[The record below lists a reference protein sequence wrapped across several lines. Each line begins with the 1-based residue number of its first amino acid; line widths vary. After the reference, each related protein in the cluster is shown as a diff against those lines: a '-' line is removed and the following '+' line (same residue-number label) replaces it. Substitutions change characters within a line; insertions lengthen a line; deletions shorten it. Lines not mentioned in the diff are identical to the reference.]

1 MRFYEAVHLAL
12 AQIRVQKLKSFFTLL
27 GVMIGVMFLI
37 AVVSIVEGMGK
48 YMQDDV
54 MGKLIPINTFN
65 LRQRP
70 EVTLGDITRE
80 TWLEW
85 QRRPRLREEDIAPVM
100 AALPPS
106 ARAAVVSQDN
116 LMVESRYVPK
126 PKQVDASNVT
136 YQYFAIK
143 KLGVTEGRVFTQQED
158 AFGSAVVV
166 IGPDVATY
174 FFPSVDPIGRELR
187 IGHIPY
193 TVIGVAESQGSA
205 FGQSFDKFVIAPFN
219 SPLKRLTNRH
229 GVIDGIM
236 IQSPD
241 ETTMLATEDAVRSVM
256 RSRRKLMPEMKD
268 NFVLETSDDDL
279 EFWNKIKGYLVV
291 AGIALPAIGLVVGA
305 IVIMN
310 IMLVAVAE
318 RTAEIGV
325 RKALGARRK
334 DILAQF
340 LVESATLSTFGSAI
354 GVVAG
359 IGISALIASLSPLP
373 THVALWSIV
382 VSVLLGAGVGI
393 VAGVYPASRA
403 ALLDPI
409 TALRAE

>member
-1 MRFYEAVHLAL
+1 VRFIEAVRLAL
-12 AQIRVQKLKSFFTLL
+12 STIRVQKLKSFFTLL

-65 LRQRP
+65 LRRWP
-70 EVTLGDITRE
+70 EVQLGNIDRA
-80 TWLEW
+80 TWQEW
-85 QRRPRLREEDIAPVM
+85 QRRPRLLQEDIAPVM
-100 AALPPS
+100 AALPPGTN
-106 ARAAVVSQDN
+106 AAVVSEDN
-116 LMVESRYVPK
+116 LTVQSRYVPK
-126 PKQVDASNVT
+126 PKQVDASAVT
-136 YQYFAIK
+136 YQYFTIK

-158 AFGSAVVV
+158 AFGSPVVV
-166 IGPDVATY
+166 IGPDVASY
-174 FFPSVDPIGRELR
+174 FFPGVDPIGRELKV
-187 IGHIPY
+187 GHIPY

-205 FGQSFDKFVIAPFN
+205 FGVSFDKFIVAPFN
-219 SPLKRLTNRH
+219 SPLKQLTNRH
-229 GVIDGIM
+229 GVIDKIM

-241 ETTMLATEDAVRSVM
+241 EQTMLATEDAVRSVM
-256 RSRRKLMPEMKD
+256 RSRRKLMPETKD
-268 NFVLETSDDDL
+268 NFVLETSDQDL
-279 EFWNKIKGYLVV
+279 DFWNKIKGYLVI
-291 AGIALPAIGLVVGA
+291 AGIALPMIGLVVGA

-325 RKALGARRK
+325 RKALGAKRR

-340 LVESATLSTFGSAI
+340 LVESATLSTVGSAI
-354 GVVAG
+354 GVLAG
-359 IGISALIASLSPLP
+359 IGISALIASVSPLP

-382 VSVLLGAGVGI
+382 VSVMLGAGVGI

-403 ALLDPI
+403 SRLDPI

>member
-1 MRFYEAVHLAL
+1 MRFIEAVRLAF

-37 AVVSIVEGMGK
+37 AVVSIVEGMGN
-48 YMQDDV
+48 YMQDDL

-65 LRQRP
+65 LRTSP
-70 EVTLGDITRE
+70 DITLGNVDRT
-80 TWLEW
+80 TWMEW
-85 QRRPRLREEDIAPVM
+85 RRRPRIKDEDVPSVM
-100 AALPPS
+100 ASLPPG
-106 ARAAVVSQDN
+106 ATAAVLSQDN

-126 PKQVDASNVT
+126 PKQVNAMNVT
-136 YQYFAIK
+136 HQYFAIK
-143 KLGVTEGRVFTQQED
+143 KLGVSEGRVFTDQED
-158 AFGSAVVV
+158 AIGSPVVV
-166 IGPDVATY
+166 IGQDVATY

-205 FGQSFDKFVIAPFN
+205 FGQSFDKFLVAPYN

-229 GVIDGIM
+229 GVIDGMM

-241 ETTMLATEDAVRSVM
+241 EQSMLATEDAVRSVM
-256 RSRRKLMPEMKD
+256 RARRKLLPEQKD
-268 NFVLETSDDDL
+268 NFVLETSDQDL

-291 AGIALPAIGLVVGA
+291 AGVALPMIGLVVGA

-318 RTAEIGV
+318 RTTEIGV

-340 LVESATLSTFGSAI
+340 LVESATLSTLGSAI
-354 GVVAG
+354 GVAAGAAVA
-359 IGISALIASLSPLP
+359 ALIAYVSPLP
-373 THVALWSIV
+373 THVALWSVIV
-382 VSVLLGAGVGI
+382 AVLLGAGVGI
-393 VAGVYPASRA
+393 IAGVYPASRA
-403 ALLDPI
+403 SRLDPI

>member
-1 MRFYEAVHLAL
+1 MRFIEAVRLAL
-12 AQIRVQKLKSFFTLL
+12 STIRVQKLKSFFTLL

-37 AVVSIVEGMGK
+37 AVVSIVEGMGR
-48 YMQDDV
+48 YMQDDLL
-54 MGKLIPINTFN
+54 GKLIPINTFN
-65 LRQRP
+65 LRRTP
-70 EVTLGDITRE
+70 DVNLGGVDRM

-85 QRRPRLREEDIAPVM
+85 QRRPRIKEEDIAPVL
-100 AALPPS
+100 AALPPGTK
-106 ARAAVVSQDN
+106 AAVVSEDN

-136 YQYFAIK
+136 APWFDIK
-143 KLGVTEGRVFTQQED
+143 KMGVTEGRVFTEQED
-158 AFGSAVVV
+158 AMGSPVVV
-166 IGPDVATY
+166 IGTDVASY
-174 FFPSVDPIGRELR
+174 FFPSVDPVGRELR
-187 IGHIPY
+187 VNHIPY
-193 TVIGVAESQGSA
+193 TVIGIAESQGSA
-205 FGQSFDKFVIAPFN
+205 FGVSLDKFIVAPYN

-241 ETTMLATEDAVRSVM
+241 EQSMLAAEDAVRGVM
-256 RSRRKLMPEMKD
+256 RARRKLMPEQKD
-268 NFVLETSDDDL
+268 NFVLETSDQDL

-291 AGIALPAIGLVVGA
+291 AGVALPAIGLIVGA

-325 RKALGARRK
+325 RKALGARRR
-334 DILAQF
+334 DILSQF
-340 LVESATLSTFGSAI
+340 LVEAATLSTLGSAI
-354 GVVAG
+354 GVAAGVA
-359 IGISALIASLSPLP
+359 IAAVISYATPLP
-373 THVALWSIV
+373 THVAAWSVIV
-382 VSVLLGAGVGI
+382 AVLLGAGVGI
-393 VAGVYPASRA
+393 IAGVYPASRA

>member
-1 MRFYEAVHLAL
+1 VL
-12 AQIRVQKLKSFFTLL
+12 
-27 GVMIGVMFLI
+27 
-37 AVVSIVEGMGK
+37 
-48 YMQDDV
+48 
-54 MGKLIPINTFN
+54 
-65 LRQRP
+65 
-70 EVTLGDITRE
+70 
-80 TWLEW
+80 
-85 QRRPRLREEDIAPVM
+85 
-100 AALPPS
+100 AALSPGT
-106 ARAAVVSQDN
+106 RAAVVSQDN

-136 YQYFAIK
+136 APWFDIK
-143 KLGVTEGRVFTQQED
+143 KMGVTEGRVFTAQED
-158 AFGSAVVV
+158 AMGAPVVV
-166 IGPDVATY
+166 IGTDVASY
-174 FFPSVDPIGRELR
+174 FFPSVDPIGRELKV
-187 IGHIPY
+187 GHIPY
-193 TVIGVAESQGSA
+193 TVIGIAESQGSV
-205 FGQSFDKFVIAPFN
+205 FGVSLDKFIVAPFN

-241 ETTMLATEDAVRSVM
+241 ETTMLANEDAVRSVM
-256 RSRRKLMPEMKD
+256 RTRRKLLPEQKD
-268 NFVLETSDDDL
+268 NFVLETSDQDL

-325 RKALGARRK
+325 RKALGARRQ

-340 LVESATLSTFGSAI
+340 LVESATLSTVGSAI
-354 GVVAG
+354 GVVCG
-359 IGISALIASLSPLP
+359 IGISAIIASVSPLP

-393 VAGVYPASRA
+393 AAGVYPASRA

>member
-1 MRFYEAVHLAL
+1 MRFYEAVGLAL

-70 EVTLGDITRE
+70 QVTLGDITRE

-100 AALPPS
+100 GALLPGD
-106 ARAAVVSQDN
+106 RAAVVSEDN

-158 AFGSAVVV
+158 ALGAPVVV
-166 IGPDVATY
+166 IGPDVASY

-187 IGHIPY
+187 VGHIPY

-205 FGQSFDKFVIAPFN
+205 FGQSFDKFIVAPFN

-241 ETTMLATEDAVRSVM
+241 ETSMIATEDAVRSVM
-256 RSRRKLMPEMKD
+256 RSRRKLMPETKD

-310 IMLVAVAE
+310 IMLVSVAE

-334 DILAQF
+334 DILSQF
-340 LVESATLSTFGSAI
+340 LVESATLSTVGSAI

-359 IGISALIASLSPLP
+359 VGISAVIASVSPLP
-373 THVALWSIV
+373 THVAMWSIV
-382 VSVLLGAGVGI
+382 VSVMLGAGVGI

>member
-1 MRFYEAVHLAL
+1 VRFIEAVRLAL
-12 AQIRVQKLKSFFTLL
+12 TQIRVQKLKSFFTLL

-37 AVVSIVEGMGK
+37 AVVSIVEGMGR
-48 YMQDDV
+48 YMQDDL

-70 EVTLGDITRE
+70 AVTLGNIDRA
-80 TWLEW
+80 TWQEW
-85 QRRPRLREEDIAPVM
+85 QRRPRLREDDIAPVL
-100 AALPPS
+100 AALPPNTH
-106 ARAAVVSQDN
+106 AAVVSEDN

-126 PKQVDASNVT
+126 PKAVDASNVS
-136 YQYFAIK
+136 YQYFTIK
-143 KLGVTEGRVFTQQED
+143 KLGVTEGRVFTEQED
-158 AFGSAVVV
+158 AVGAAVVV
-166 IGPDVATY
+166 IGPDVASY
-174 FFPSVDPIGRELR
+174 FFPGVDPIGRELR
-187 IGHIPY
+187 VGHIPY
-193 TVIGVAESQGSA
+193 TVIGIAESQGSA
-205 FGQSFDKFVIAPFN
+205 FGQSFDKFIVAPLN

-241 ETTMLATEDAVRSVM
+241 EQSMTATEDAVRSVM
-256 RSRRKLMPEMKD
+256 RSRRKLLPQTKD
-268 NFVLETSDDDL
+268 NFVLETSDQDL

-325 RKALGARRK
+325 RKALGARRN

-340 LVESATLSTFGSAI
+340 LVEAATLSTFGSAV
-354 GVVAG
+354 GVAAG
-359 IGISALIASLSPLP
+359 IAIAALIAAVSPLP
-373 THVALWSIV
+373 THVALWSVI

-403 ALLDPI
+403 ARLDPI

>member
-1 MRFYEAVHLAL
+1 VRFLEAVRLAL
-12 AQIRVQKLKSFFTLL
+12 TQIRVQKLKSFFTLL

-37 AVVSIVEGMGK
+37 AVVSIVEGMGH
-48 YMQDDV
+48 YMEDDL

-70 EVTLGDITRE
+70 DIQLGGIDRT
-80 TWLEW
+80 TWQEW
-85 QRRPRLREEDIAPVM
+85 QRRPRLKDNDVAPVL
-100 AALPPS
+100 AALPKS
-106 ARAAVVSQDN
+106 STAAVISEDN

-126 PKQVDASNVT
+126 PKQVDSKNVT
-136 YQYFAIK
+136 YPYFQIK
-143 KLGVTEGRVFTQQED
+143 KLGVTEGRVFTEQED
-158 AFGSAVVV
+158 LLGSPVVV
-166 IGPDVATY
+166 IGTDVASY
-174 FFPSVDPIGRELR
+174 FFPSVDPVGRELK

-193 TVIGVAESQGSA
+193 TVIGIAEPQGSA
-205 FGQSFDKFVIAPFN
+205 FGVSFDKFVVAPYN

-229 GVIDGIM
+229 GVIDGMM

-241 ETTMLATEDAVRSVM
+241 VQTMLAAEDAARSVM
-256 RSRRKLMPEMKD
+256 RTRRHLLPEQKD
-268 NFVLETSDDDL
+268 NFVLETSDQDL
-279 EFWNKIKGYLVV
+279 EFWNKIKGYLVI
-291 AGIALPAIGLVVGA
+291 AGIALPMIGLVVGA

-325 RKALGARRK
+325 RKALGARRR

-340 LVESATLSTFGSAI
+340 LVEAATLSTVGSAI
-354 GVVAG
+354 GVLAG
-359 IGISALIASLSPLP
+359 IAIAALIAAVSPLP
-373 THVALWSIV
+373 THVALWSVV

-403 ALLDPI
+403 SRLDPI

>member
-1 MRFYEAVHLAL
+1 MRFYEAVRLAL

-100 AALPPS
+100 AALPPN

-166 IGPDVATY
+166 IGPDVASY

-187 IGHIPY
+187 VGRIPY

-205 FGQSFDKFVIAPFN
+205 FGQSFDKFIIAPFN

-241 ETTMLATEDAVRSVM
+241 ETSMIATEDAVRSVM
-256 RSRRKLMPEMKD
+256 RSRRKLMPETKD
-268 NFVLETSDDDL
+268 NFVLETSDEDL
-279 EFWNKIKGYLVV
+279 EFWNKIKGYLVI

-325 RKALGARRK
+325 RKALGARRQ

-354 GVVAG
+354 GVVCG
-359 IGISALIASLSPLP
+359 IGISAIIASVSPLP

>member
-1 MRFYEAVHLAL
+1 VRFVEAVRLAL

-37 AVVSIVEGMGK
+37 AVVSIVEGMGR
-48 YMQDDV
+48 YMEDDL

-65 LRQRP
+65 LRTRP
-70 EVTLGDITRE
+70 DVTLGGIDE
-80 TWLEW
+80 ATWQEW
-85 QRRPRLREEDIAPVM
+85 QRRPRIKEEDIAPVL
-100 AALPPS
+100 AALPAS
-106 ARAAVVSQDN
+106 SVAAVISEDN
-116 LMVESRYVPK
+116 LDVQSRYVPK
-126 PKQVDASNVT
+126 PKQVNAMNVT
-136 YQYFAIK
+136 QPYFRIK
-143 KLGVTEGRVFTQQED
+143 KLGVTEGRVFSEQED
-158 AFGSAVVV
+158 MIGAPVVV
-166 IGPDVATY
+166 IGTDVAKY

-187 IGHIPY
+187 VGRIPY

-205 FGQSFDKFVIAPFN
+205 FGVSFDKFIVAPFN

-241 ETTMLATEDAVRSVM
+241 DQSMLAAQDAVRSVM
-256 RSRRKLMPEMKD
+256 RTRRHLLPEQKD
-268 NFVLETSDDDL
+268 NFVLETSDQDL

-291 AGIALPAIGLVVGA
+291 AGIALPMIGLVVGA

-325 RKALGARRK
+325 RKALGARRR

-340 LVESATLSTFGSAI
+340 LVEAATLSTVGSAI
-354 GVVAG
+354 GVLAG
-359 IGISALIASLSPLP
+359 IAISALIAHLSPLP
-373 THVALWSIV
+373 THVALWSVV
-382 VSVLLGAGVGI
+382 VSVMLGAGVGI

-403 ALLDPI
+403 SRLDPI

>member
-1 MRFYEAVHLAL
+1 VRFYEAVRLAL

-70 EVTLGDITRE
+70 QVTLGDITRE

-100 AALPPS
+100 AALLPND
-106 ARAAVVSQDN
+106 RAAVVSEDN

-166 IGPDVATY
+166 IGPDVASY
-174 FFPSVDPIGRELR
+174 FFPSVDPIGRELKVGR
-187 IGHIPY
+187 IPY

-205 FGQSFDKFVIAPFN
+205 FGQSFDKFIIAPFN

-256 RSRRKLMPEMKD
+256 RSRRKLMPETKD

-279 EFWNKIKGYLVV
+279 EFWNKIKGYLVI

-325 RKALGARRK
+325 RKALGARRQ

-354 GVVAG
+354 GVVCG
-359 IGISALIASLSPLP
+359 IGISAIIASVSPLP